1 MEGPICYSHILLSYL
16 LRVAARGPDPARLDA
31 ALSLSAVV
39 SGQKDDKSE
48 WRVNEDK
55 DQSKSAAACCPA
67 VEGPLM
73 RVAHA
78 WLCGAIP
85 TTEVR
90 EEALVVGARAAASGV
105 RPHILCR
112 PYNLRFDA
120 QTLDVA
126 RELHRIQSQRAG
138 RKGALPLCLHVAL
151 QQPMR
156 RSAGADVRSLHPL
169 GKVGKGVAVRVEGES
184 SPAPSTCWNVET
196 VAGSRRAHHGESGED
211 GGRQERRE
219 GASRHVY

>member
-1 MEGPICYSHILLSYL
+1 
-16 LRVAARGPDPARLDA
+16 
-31 ALSLSAVV
+31 
-39 SGQKDDKSE
+39 
-48 WRVNEDK
+48 
-55 DQSKSAAACCPA
+55 
-67 VEGPLM
+67 M

-126 RELHRIQSQRAG
+126 RELRRIQSQRAG

-184 SPAPSTCWNVET
+184 SPAPSTCWDVKT
-196 VAGSRRAHHGESGED
+196 VASTTGSQGKMGGDKR
-211 GGRQERRE
+211 GGRGRHATCTCQGYVVQCGCVRSPRADLQSGFQSRSRSRSRSRWEMLAH
-219 GASRHVY
+219 ASMRAGVEWRTRH